1 MPKRARKE
9 GFMKH
14 TKRIFAI
21 LLSLAMVMTMMI
33 TMTATVFAEAQV
45 VHGTTNANNKG
56 SITITNATVG
66 KKYGIYKLFDAT
78 VALNADGTAKLDSQ
92 GKPIINYTVPSGKTL
107 AEDNAWFKVDANG
120 NVSVKENADIT
131 TAAFKTWAK
140 GFASEVQKD
149 IEATDSSLTFDQLEF
164 GYYFIES
171 EVGAVLTIDSTTPSA
186 TVIDKNQTSSFD
198 KNIKEKDKDGN
209 DIKVKANEAGLK
221 EDVNFNIEVNATNY
235 SGTEKVFQYV
245 ITDNLEA
252 GMTYKAAP
260 TVKVNGS
267 TVTPASIVY
276 YKADGTT
283 TTSTLSEAQKAVIT
297 INWTTDGTKD
307 TAHLYPAS
315 STIDVD
321 YTAFLDPAKKDQL
334 VVGGTTDGN
343 TNEAQVQFFKGT
355 DNPDEDE
362 PSGDLGKEHTDTF
375 TTELTI
381 LKEDQDGNALQGAE
395 FTLTGP
401 TGAVVITTKDVFTK
415 DDNGTY
421 WLLKDGTYT
430 TDDPNTE
437 GMDQTKYASLED
449 KYKKETITTV
459 TGAGQTNA
467 DIKVEVGSD
476 GKATFT
482 GLGAGKYTLSE
493 TKVPDGYNKIA
504 DIKFEI
510 TFDAHEQKDAS
521 GKVTSYNVE
530 FKTDNNDIQ
539 VSADNKLSLSV
550 VNQKGVEL
558 PATGGIGT
566 VIFYV
571 LGTALLI
578 GCGVVLV
585 SKRRMTKEK

>member
-33 TMTATVFAEAQV
+33 TMTATVFADAQV
-45 VHGTTNANNKG
+45 VHGTNVETNKG

-92 GKPIINYTVPSGKTL
+92 GKPIINYTVPTGKTL

-140 GFASEVQKD
+140 GFASEVKKD
-149 IEATDSSLTFDQLEF
+149 VVATDSSLTFDQLEF
-164 GYYFIES
+164 GYYYIQS

-186 TVIDKNQTSSFD
+186 TVIDKNQTSSFE
-198 KNIKEKDKDGN
+198 KNIIEQDEDGN

-221 EDVNFNIEVNATNY
+221 EDVDFNIEVSATNY
-235 SGTEKVFQYV
+235 SKTDKVFKYV
-245 ITDNLEA
+245 ITDTLEA

-260 TVKVNGS
+260 TVKVNGN

-283 TTSTLSEAQKAVIT
+283 TTTTLSEAQKAVIT
-297 INWTTDGTKD
+297 INWTADGTKAG
-307 TAHLYPAS
+307 AHLYPAS

-343 TNEAQVQFFKGT
+343 TNEAEVKFFKG
-355 DNPDEDE
+355 PDETT
-362 PSGDLGKEHTDTF
+362 PSGDLGKDHTDTF
-375 TTELTI
+375 TTELAI
-381 LKEDQDGNALQGAE
+381 LKQDQDGNALQGAE

-401 TGAVVITTKDVFTK
+401 TGAVVITTKDVFTE
-415 DDNGTY
+415 DASGQY
-421 WLLKDGTYT
+421 WKLKDGTYT
-430 TDDPNTE
+430 TDDPTAE
-437 GMDQTKYASLED
+437 GMDQTQYESTEV
-449 KYKKETITTV
+449 KYKKETTTTV
-459 TGAGQTNA
+459 TGNGQTQTA
-467 DIKVEVGSD
+467 IKVEVGSD

-482 GLGAGKYTLSE
+482 GLGAGDYTLSE

-504 DIKFEI
+504 DITFTIGFTTEQTATGYSVKF
-510 TFDAHEQKDAS
+510 TSSNRDV
-521 GKVTSYNVE
+521 KVG
-530 FKTDNNDIQ
+530 
-539 VSADNKLSLSV
+539 ADNKLSLTV
-550 VNQKGVEL
+550 ENQKGVEL

-571 LGTALLI
+571 LGAALLI

>member
-14 TKRIFAI
+14 TKRILAI

-33 TMTATVFAEAQV
+33 TMTATVFADAQV
-45 VHGTTNANNKG
+45 VHGTTNADNKG

-78 VALNADGTAKLDSQ
+78 VALNADGTAKLGSD
-92 GKPIINYTVPSGKTL
+92 GKPIINYTVPTGKTL
-107 AEDNAWFKVDANG
+107 PADNTWFKVDANG
-120 NVSVKENADIT
+120 NVSLKDGADIT
-131 TAAFKTWAK
+131 ADKDAFKAWAK
-140 GFASEVQKD
+140 GFASEVKKD
-149 IEATDSSLTFDQLEF
+149 VEATDSSLTFDQLEF
-164 GYYFIES
+164 GYYYIES
-171 EVGAVLTIDSTTPSA
+171 EVGGVLTIDSTTPSA
-186 TVIDKNQTSSFD
+186 TVIDKNQVSSFE

-235 SGTEKVFQYV
+235 SGTEKVFKYV

-260 TVKVNGS
+260 TVKVNG
-267 TVTPASIVY
+267 TEVTPASIVY

-283 TTSTLSEAQKAVIT
+283 TTTTLSEAQKAVIT
-297 INWTTDGTKD
+297 INWTADGTKAG
-307 TAHLYPAS
+307 AHLYPAS

-343 TNEAQVQFFKGT
+343 TNTAKVDFFKG
-355 DNPDEDE
+355 PDETT
-362 PSGDLGKEHTDTF
+362 PSGHLGEDKTDTF
-375 TTELTI
+375 TTERTN
-381 LKEDQDGNALQGAE
+381 KKKDQDGNALEGAE

-415 DDNGTY
+415 DASGTY

-437 GMDQTKYASLED
+437 GMDQSKYASLTD
-449 KYKKETITTV
+449 KYKKETTTTI
-459 TGAGQTNA
+459 TGAGQSQT

-482 GLGAGKYTLSE
+482 GLGAGDYTLSE

-504 DIKFEI
+504 DIKFTIGFNANEK
-510 TFDAHEQKDAS
+510 KDAD
-521 GKVTSYNVE
+521 GKVTGYNVK
-530 FKTDNNDIQ
+530 FTANNGIQ

-550 VNQKGVEL
+550 VNQKGTEL

-571 LGTALLI
+571 LGTILLI
-578 GCGVVLV
+578 GCGIVLV